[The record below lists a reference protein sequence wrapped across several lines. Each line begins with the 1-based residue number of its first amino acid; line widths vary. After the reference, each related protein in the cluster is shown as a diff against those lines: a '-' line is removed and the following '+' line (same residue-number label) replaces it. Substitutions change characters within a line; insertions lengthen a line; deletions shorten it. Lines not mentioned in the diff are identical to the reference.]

1 MLDDG
6 EEILGRLK
14 RIVNQRVEIERED
27 GTVVEVPKQ
36 RLSVE
41 DRRFLD
47 SIPRR

>member
-6 EEILGRLK
+6 EEIVGRLK
-14 RIVNQRVEIERED
+14 RIVNQRVEIEREN
-27 GTVVEVPKQ
+27 GTVVEVLKEQ
-36 RLSVE
+36 LSEE